1 MMIVMRPLRRWLG
14 VLAAGGLLFAAAAAG
29 EMPREERRS
38 GFDFMSDATKAMQ
51 RDDTLNPGMLW
62 LLEGEALW
70 RRKAGSANRS
80 CADCH
85 GEAAAS
91 MRGVAARY
99 PTYDIREA
107 RAIDLQGRVN
117 ACRVRHQDAPPFGHE
132 TPELLGLV
140 AYVANQSRGMAIAP
154 DSDERLAPFR
164 ENGRRLF
171 NERLGQLHFSCAQC
185 HDDLWGERLGG
196 SVIPQAHPTG
206 YPIYRLEWQAM
217 GSLQRRLRNCLT
229 GVRAEPYAYGA
240 QEYIDLE
247 LYLME
252 RARGLALETPA
263 VRP

>member
-1 MMIVMRPLRRWLG
+1 MKAVAHATRRLLEI
-14 VLAAGGLLFAAAAAG
+14 LAIGALLCGPAGSEEIPPA
-29 EMPREERRS
+29 ERRS
-38 GFDFMSDATKAMQ
+38 GFEFMSPATQAMQ

-62 LLEGEALW
+62 VLEGEALW
-70 RRKAGSANRS
+70 GRKTGGANRS

-85 GEAAAS
+85 GDAAES

-99 PTYDIREA
+99 PAYDDQDA
-107 RAIDLQGRVN
+107 RAIDLQDRIN
-117 ACRVRHQDAPPFGHE
+117 ACRVRHQGAPPLGYE
-132 TPELLGLV
+132 TPDLLALV
-140 AYVANQSRGMAIAP
+140 VYVANQSRGMKIAP

-171 NERLGQLHFSCAQC
+171 NERVGQLNFSCAQC
-185 HDDLWGERLGG
+185 HDGLWGERLGG

-206 YPIYRLEWQAM
+206 YPIYRLEWQGL

-229 GVRAEPYAYGA
+229 GVRAEPFAYGA

-247 LYLME
+247 LYLMD
-252 RARGLALETPA
+252 RARGLAIETPA